1 LPYEFWLIFIRGCVV
16 KNLVSAAVV
25 AILILSSFSVAASAP
40 ETEALAVKITGVG
53 GEQARIEEA
62 AFGAVRIIDLGGT
75 NILWVLGGGLVAVS
89 LVARRVSS

>member
-1 LPYEFWLIFIRGCVV
+1 MFIRGCVV

-25 AILILSSFSVAASAP
+25 AILILGSFSAAASVP
-40 ETEALAVKITGVG
+40 EVDALAVKITGVG
-53 GEQARIEEA
+53 VERTNIEEA